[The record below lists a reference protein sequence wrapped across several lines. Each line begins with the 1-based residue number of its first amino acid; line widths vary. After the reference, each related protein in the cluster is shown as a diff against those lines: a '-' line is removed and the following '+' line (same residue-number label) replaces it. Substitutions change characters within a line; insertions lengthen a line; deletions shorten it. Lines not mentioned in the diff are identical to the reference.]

1 MHLRLLSAAA
11 TISVVTACAAHT
23 GAAPAPTPAPGVG
36 TTPAPVPP
44 PVTTAPIT
52 RGGGDVVRLGPSA
65 LRYVVHQQIRV
76 EQQFQG
82 QTQIID
88 RGIRLFVA
96 ATISGPADS
105 AGYPITFTL
114 DSIVPDSGSLIPPT
128 VNLAA
133 ARGLRYTGHLTPVG
147 EFRQATMSDS
157 TLAQTF
163 AQIVG
168 GFRNFYPRIPP
179 GGLTLGAEW
188 TDTSSTSDRAGIEVT
203 IKAIAHSRAAAW
215 EQRNGARCL
224 RVEVSS
230 TYSVVGAGEQGGQP
244 LEVSGTGT
252 RTGVQFVAVDG
263 RYLGGEAHDSSSIVV
278 GLPVQGMTV
287 PVRQISHST
296 ITVLP

>member
-11 TISVVTACAAHT
+11 VCAVTACRAHSA
-23 GAAPAPTPAPGVG
+23 AAPAP
-36 TTPAPVPP
+36 APVAPP
-44 PVTTAPIT
+44 AVTAPVT

-65 LRYVVHQQIRV
+65 LRYLVHQQIHV

-82 QTQIID
+82 QTQNID

-105 AGYPITFTL
+105 AGYPITLTL

-147 EFRQATMSDS
+147 EFRQATISDS
-157 TLAQTF
+157 TLAQAF

-168 GFRNFYPRIPP
+168 GFRTFYPRIPP
-179 GGLTLGAEW
+179 RGLTLGAEW

-230 TYSVVGAGEQGGQP
+230 AYSVIGAGEQGGQP

-263 RYLGGEAHDSSSIVV
+263 RYLGGEAHDSSAIVV
-278 GLPVQGMTV
+278 GLPLQGMTV

>member
-1 MHLRLLSAAA
+1 
-11 TISVVTACAAHT
+11 
-23 GAAPAPTPAPGVG
+23 
-36 TTPAPVPP
+36 
-44 PVTTAPIT
+44 
-52 RGGGDVVRLGPSA
+52 
-65 LRYVVHQQIRV
+65 LRYVVHQQIHV

-82 QTQIID
+82 QTQTID
-88 RGIRLFVA
+88 RGIRLFVS

-105 AGYPITFTL
+105 AGYPLTFTL
-114 DSIVPDSGSLIPPT
+114 DSIVPDSGSVIPPT

-133 ARGLRYTGHLTPVG
+133 ARGLRYTGRLTPSS
-147 EFRQATMSDS
+147 EFRQTSSSDS

-168 GFRNFYPRIPP
+168 AFKNFYPRVPP
-179 GGLTLGAEW
+179 PGLTLGVEW
-188 TDTSSTSDRAGIEVT
+188 TDTISTKDRAGIDVT
-203 IKAIAHSRAAAW
+203 INAISHSRATAW

-224 RVEVSS
+224 RLEVRS
-230 TYSVVGAGEQGGQP
+230 TYTVVGAGEQGGQP

-263 RYLGGEAHDSSSIVV
+263 RYLGGEVHDSSSMVV

-296 ITVLP
+296 ISVLP